1 MDGAGFELIANMYKY
16 DPTLYDLRRYF
27 HNVEK
32 QPEGGKIEFA
42 PVIGEDSN
50 CLVTSLAFIIEKV
63 PVLIQGYAG
72 SGKTQ
77 IMEAVTQ
84 LIPID
89 KKVTVKVSS
98 TKSIWYKMKEINS
111 KDYVVI
117 SEYQKVTGD
126 FMEVLKDWGERRRA
140 QYDVTDITM
149 DKGEDQVKTK
159 VLPYKPFLT
168 SKAYEN
174 KQAEVTEELGRRV
187 IQLFTNSSI
196 SMNERILEYKLQCKA
211 KKNSSMRTMSDTDI
225 EKLKLHIAECIDLP
239 DFEVINPAAP
249 ALLEYI
255 PKTFRISCSLVNY
268 YLQIVDAIAKFFF
281 KKRIIVTESG
291 ESVLPEDLKSHKEKL
306 YLIATPEDNYLAW
319 AIYGEQFI
327 ESCLEMNV
335 VGRQILS
342 AFPKVRAAERVD
354 GTYAPKMDETMTE
367 TELIEAMRAKG
378 VVLKRG
384 EVRKKINE
392 LIITGYIDEFEGGS
406 ATSRAKRFYKTQMA
420 AHLLDKEDAID
431 WRELRQVTITNINA
445 EFPENSKDYM
455 DRYCNNDF
463 ETTDPF
469 TGKPARIFKAKQ
481 RKIKQHKKDDDETVK
496 GILTDMEVDKDDE
509 NTKQQTFNIT

>member
-1 MDGAGFELIANMYKY
+1 MKDGAGFELIANMHKY
-16 DPTLYDLRRYF
+16 DPSLFDLRRYF

-32 QPEGGKIEFA
+32 HPEGGKLEFA

-77 IMEAVTQ
+77 IMEAVAQ

-89 KKVTVKVSS
+89 KKTTVKVSS
-98 TKSIWYKMKEINS
+98 SKSIWYKMKEINS
-111 KDYVVI
+111 KEYVII

-140 QYDVTDITM
+140 QYDVTDVTM
-149 DKGEDQVKTK
+149 DKDSDQVRTK

-174 KQAEVTEELGRRV
+174 KQAEITEELGRRV

-196 SMNERILEYKLQCKA
+196 SMNEKILQYKLECKA
-211 KKNSSMRTMSDTDI
+211 KKNSSMRSMSDEDI
-225 EKLKLHIAECIDLP
+225 ELLKLHINECIELP
-239 DFEVINPAAP
+239 DDLEVINPAAP

-268 YLQIVDAIAKFFF
+268 YLQIVDAITKFNF
-281 KKRIIVTESG
+281 KDRMVIDDKYM
-291 ESVLPEDLKSHKEKL
+291 L
-306 YLIATPEDNYLAW
+306 ATPEDNYLAW
-319 AIYGEQFI
+319 LIYGEQFI
-327 ESCLEMNV
+327 ESCLEMNI
-335 VGRQILS
+335 VGRQILG
-342 AFPKVRAAERVD
+342 AFPKVKAAERLD
-354 GTYAPKMDETMTE
+354 GTYAPRLEETMTE

-392 LIITGYIDEFEGGS
+392 LIITGYIDEYEGGS
-406 ATSRAKRFYKTQMA
+406 SGSRAKRFYKTQMA
-420 AHLLDKEDAID
+420 AHLLDKEEAID
-431 WRELRQVTITNINA
+431 WRLLREVSIRHIQD
-445 EFPENSKDYM
+445 EFPEDAEEYIEK
-455 DRYCNNDF
+455 YCGDDF

-469 TGKPARIFKAKQ
+469 SGKTVKVFKV
-481 RKIKQHKKDDDETVK
+481 KKDKKVTKVKEDDGVVSS
-496 GILTDMEVDKDDE
+496 ILSKMEDDKNAE
-509 NTKQQTFNIT
+509 NSKQQTFNIS